1 MVANHEKL
9 VIKIESTCVFPQQ
22 VDTALA
28 LSVQTHLL
36 TQMDTFKTVTSYC
49 DLSNKYSLMQTPHKL
64 QLET

>member
-1 MVANHEKL
+1 MVAIHEKS

-22 VDTALA
+22 MDATLA

-49 DLSNKYSLMQTPHKL
+49 ELSNKYSLMQTPYKL